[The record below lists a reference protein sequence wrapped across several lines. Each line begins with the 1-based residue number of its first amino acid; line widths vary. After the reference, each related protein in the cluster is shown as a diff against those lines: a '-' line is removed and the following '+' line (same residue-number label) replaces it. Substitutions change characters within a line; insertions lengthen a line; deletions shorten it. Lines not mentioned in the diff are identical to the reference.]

1 VPTWAARAQILPLL
15 ADILGADGRC
25 DLERSHM
32 RSRIL
37 LGLALAAALAV
48 PAWAAEIRTI
58 AMSGHGEI
66 RTTPDMAQVTAG
78 VTTMAATAAQA
89 MSANASRMKGVF
101 AALQKLGVPEKN
113 IQTANFF
120 VSPQYS
126 NGDNNAPRR
135 LTGYQVNNDVNVRLE
150 DVGKLGSALDA
161 LVAAGA
167 NQINGVSFS
176 IQNST
181 PLLAR
186 ARTDAV
192 ADARAK
198 AETYAKAAGL
208 TLGPIQSISE
218 AGGESPPRPMYR
230 MQAMAEVAT
239 RIAPGEQSVSADV
252 SVVWEIH

>member
-1 VPTWAARAQILPLL
+1 
-15 ADILGADGRC
+15 
-25 DLERSHM
+25 M

-176 IQNST
+176 IQNDA
-181 PLLAR
+181 PLLEK
-186 ARTDAV
+186 ARTQAI
-192 ADARAK
+192 ADARAR
-198 AETYAKAAGL
+198 AETYAKAAGVS
-208 TLGPIQSISE
+208 LGPILSITE
-218 AGGESPPRPMYR
+218 GGGEAPPRPMYR
-230 MQAMAEVAT
+230 MAAMAAET
-239 RIAPGEQSVSADV
+239 RIAPGEQSVTAEV